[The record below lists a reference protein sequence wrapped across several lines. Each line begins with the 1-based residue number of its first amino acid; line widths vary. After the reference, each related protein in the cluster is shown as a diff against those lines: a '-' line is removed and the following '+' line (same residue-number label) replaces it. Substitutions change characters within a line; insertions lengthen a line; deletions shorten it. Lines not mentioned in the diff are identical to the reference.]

1 MLVLQVYA
9 PAATAPA
16 VLSLLDAD
24 PAVDHVVRGGVTEGA
39 GQVSITADVRPGAVD
54 SLLPRIAAT
63 GVPGDDIAV
72 IHRDSSRPM
81 GQLRSGDLPSWSGGA
96 LAWTE
101 LAMASR
107 QYARAV
113 PQYLTFMACAGV
125 IAAFG
130 VLTRNTTLI
139 VGAMAIA
146 PDLLPMC
153 ATCVGIVERRR
164 RLATRAFAALVLGLG
179 TAVLAAF
186 VIAALLRAAG
196 YGPTH
201 EPLGNGG
208 LGVLPRVSVATV
220 VVAFAAGIAGIL
232 AFETRASSAVG
243 VAISITT
250 IPAAA
255 FFGVAVA
262 QGDMRGGWPG
272 LAVLAVNVTTLIVA
286 GTVTLLVQRALRRPG
301 AGELAAASG
310 A

>member
-9 PAATAPA
+9 PADAAQE
-16 VLSLLDAD
+16 VLALLDAD
-24 PAVDHVVRGGVTEGA
+24 PAAEHVVRGGLTEGSGA
-39 GQVSITADVRPGAVD
+39 VSITADVRPGAVD
-54 SLLPRIAAT
+54 SLLPRIAAA
-63 GVPGDDIAV
+63 GVPGDDISV

-81 GQLRSGDLPSWSGGA
+81 GHVRSGDLPSWSGGA

-130 VLTRNTTLI
+130 VLTRNSTLV

-146 PDLLPMC
+146 PDLLPLC
-153 ATCVGIVERRR
+153 ATCVGIADRRR
-164 RLATRAFAALVLGLG
+164 RLATRAFAALVLGLATTVV
-179 TAVLAAF
+179 TAL
-186 VIAALLRAAG
+186 VIGVLLRAGG
-196 YGPTH
+196 YGPTTQ
-201 EPLGNGG
+201 PLGNGG
-208 LGVLPRVSVATV
+208 LGVLPTVSIATV
-220 VVAFAAGIAGIL
+220 AVAFAAGIAGIL

-255 FFGVAVA
+255 YFGVALA
-262 QGDMRGGWPG
+262 EGDMSDGWPG
-272 LAVLAVNVTTLIVA
+272 LAVLSVNVVTLIVS
-286 GTVTLLVQRALRRPG
+286 GTLTLLVQRALRRP
-301 AGELAAASG
+301 AGSELAAVRG

>member
-9 PAATAPA
+9 PADAAPE
-16 VLSLLDAD
+16 VLSLLHAD
-24 PAVDHVVRGGVTEGA
+24 PDVEHVVRGGLTEGA
-39 GQVSITADVRPGAVD
+39 GAVSITADVRPGAVD
-54 SLLPRIAAT
+54 SLLPRIAAA
-63 GVPGDDIAV
+63 GVSGDDITV

-81 GQLRSGDLPSWSGGA
+81 GQVRSGDLPSWSGGA

-130 VLTRNTTLI
+130 VLTRNSTLV

-146 PDLLPMC
+146 PDLLPLC
-153 ATCVGIVERRR
+153 ATCVGIAERRR
-164 RLATRAFAALVLGLG
+164 RLASRAFAALVIGLG
-179 TAVLAAF
+179 TTVLTAF
-186 VIAALLRAAG
+186 VIAAVLRAGG
-196 YGPTH
+196 YAPTR

-208 LGVLPRVSVATV
+208 LGVLPTVSIATV
-220 VVAFAAGIAGIL
+220 AVAFAAGIAGIL

-262 QGDMRGGWPG
+262 EGDMSGGWPG
-272 LAVLAVNVTTLIVA
+272 LAVLAVNILTLTVA
-286 GTVTLLVQRALRRPG
+286 GTVTLLVQRALRRPAV
-301 AGELAAASG
+301 AGLAAARG